1 MPAKKSSK
9 KFRYFTIVLVTG
21 AVAAIFFMYTEKN
34 KIPPP
39 AFENY
44 QTGYNEEDRQKLEQ
58 LIHQN
63 D

>member
-9 KFRYFTIVLVTG
+9 KFRYITAALVAG
-21 AVAAIFFMYTEKN
+21 AIAAVFFMYTEKN
-34 KIPPP
+34 KISPP
-39 AFENY
+39 AFENH

-58 LIHQN
+58 LIHKN

>member
-1 MPAKKSSK
+1 MSAKKSSR
-9 KFRYFTIVLVTG
+9 KFRYLTIVLVAG
-21 AVAAIFFMYTEKN
+21 ALAAVFFMYTEKN
-34 KIPPP
+34 KILSL
-39 AFENY
+39 ASENH

>member
-1 MPAKKSSK
+1 MPAKKSSR
-9 KFRYFTIVLVTG
+9 KFRYLTILVVVS
-21 AVAAIFFMYTEKN
+21 AVAVVFFMYTEKN
-34 KIPPP
+34 KIQSP
-39 AFENY
+39 ASENH